1 MRITPDSFGGPIK
14 NNKNLHM
21 KNHFYKT
28 FLFFS
33 LFFFF
38 SLLSSAQAL
47 NSKQIDSLVEKTL
60 TTFNV
65 PGIAVAILKDGKV
78 IHLKGY
84 GTRSLK
90 SGGKVDEN
98 TLFGI
103 ASNTKAFTSA
113 ALGKLIDQGKLEWDT
128 KVTDIIPEFKLYDSY
143 VTSEFTVRDLL
154 THRSGLGLGAGDM
167 MVFPAS
173 NVTDKSQ
180 LIHNLRFLKPV
191 SSFRTKYDYDNLLY
205 IVAGEVVTRVSGRD
219 YDDFIRDNFLKPLEM
234 SKTAISWRQIED
246 YTNVIDGHAPVNG
259 ELIPVGLSFT
269 EVANPAAGIY
279 SSVTDMSKWVQAQLN
294 QGKYGEKLQ
303 DSLFSEK
310 VHQEMWT
317 PQTIIRRGKGPY
329 NTHFTAYGLGW
340 NLSDVNGYLQVT
352 HTGGLLG
359 IVSQVTMIPE
369 LDLGIIVL
377 TNQQSGA
384 AFSAITNTIKDSY
397 FDIKGEN
404 RIKQYNESRL
414 KYEKQADEE
423 VARVWKDIKA
433 LQKNNKFTVNPEVY
447 SGTFKDPWFGKVTIA
462 KKEGKL
468 YFESENIS
476 DFKGEMIFYKGNTFI
491 VKWNDRT
498 LNADAFVLFS
508 LNKEARAD
516 GFKMEAIS
524 PMTDFSFDFQD
535 LDFKRLDK

>member
-1 MRITPDSFGGPIK
+1 
-14 NNKNLHM
+14 
-21 KNHFYKT
+21 
-28 FLFFS
+28 
-33 LFFFF
+33 
-38 SLLSSAQAL
+38 
-47 NSKQIDSLVEKTL
+47 
-60 TTFNV
+60 
-65 PGIAVAILKDGKV
+65 
-78 IHLKGY
+78 
-84 GTRSLK
+84 
-90 SGGKVDEN
+90 
-98 TLFGI
+98 
-103 ASNTKAFTSA
+103 
-113 ALGKLIDQGKLEWDT
+113 
-128 KVTDIIPEFKLYDSY
+128 
-143 VTSEFTVRDLL
+143 
-154 THRSGLGLGAGDM
+154 
-167 MVFPAS
+167 
-173 NVTDKSQ
+173 
-180 LIHNLRFLKPV
+180 
-191 SSFRTKYDYDNLLY
+191 Y
-205 IVAGEVVTRVSGRD
+205 IVAGEVVTRVSGEE
-219 YDDFIRDNFLKPLEM
+219 YDDFIRDNFLKPLGM

-310 VHQEMWT
+310 AHQEMWT

-384 AFSAITNTIKDSY
+384 AFSAITNSIKDSY
-397 FDIKGEN
+397 FGVKGEN

-414 KYEKQADEE
+414 KQEKQADEE
-423 VARVWKDIKA
+423 VARVWKDIEA
-433 LQKNNKFTVNPEVY
+433 QQKNNKFTVNSEMY
-447 SGTFKDPWFGKVTIA
+447 TGTFNDLWFGKVTIA
-462 KKEGKL
+462 KKDGKL

-476 DFKGEMIFYKGNTFI
+476 DFKGEMIFHKGNTFI
-491 VKWNDRT
+491 VKWNDKT
-498 LNADAFVLFS
+498 LNADAFVIFS

-516 GFKMEAIS
+516 GFKMEAVS

-535 LDFKRLDK
+535 LDFKRFDK